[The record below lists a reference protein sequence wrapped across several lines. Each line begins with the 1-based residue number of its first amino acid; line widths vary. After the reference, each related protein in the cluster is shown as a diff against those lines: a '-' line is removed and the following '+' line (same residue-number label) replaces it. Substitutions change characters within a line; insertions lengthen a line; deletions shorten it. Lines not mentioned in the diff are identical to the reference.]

1 MTREEKR
8 KWLNRAFEMNKN
20 QPNLGDELKELQSYW
35 ERCTDISV
43 KQSEGSRGSSGNGVE
58 RSFVNYASASVE
70 YERSVRADIE
80 NYYKV
85 KNEIKGVIDKIANPL
100 EKAVLTARF
109 LNYKSIKVI
118 ALQLG
123 YHEVYI
129 KGKLQAGIDH
139 AEILT

>member
-85 KNEIKGVIDKIANPL
+85 KNEIKEVIDKIANPL

>member
-129 KGKLQAGIDH
+129 KGKLQTGIDH

>member
-8 KWLNRAFEMNKN
+8 KWLNRAFEMSKN
-20 QPNLGDELKELQSYW
+20 QPNLDDELKELQSYW

-118 ALQLG
+118 AQQLN
-123 YHEVYI
+123 YQESYI
-129 KGKLQAGIDH
+129 KEKLQIGIDH
-139 AEILT
+139 PKVPT

>member
-85 KNEIKGVIDKIANPL
+85 KNEIKGVIDKIVNPL

>member
-20 QPNLGDELKELQSYW
+20 QPNVGDELKELQSYW